1 VLSTIPNKN
10 RDIYSLLPLV
20 GNPEYNTDM
29 DTINA
34 LDFKTLLAMLPKRA
48 PNAHKGN
55 FGHVLI
61 IGGDFGFPGAPVLS
75 ALGALRVG
83 AGLVTIASHQTT
95 LTGINAYHPEIMCH
109 AIDDPMALE
118 AVMTKPTVIAMG
130 PGLGRTHW
138 SQQIYDKVSTTHLPL
153 VLDADGLF
161 FLAQHPNKNLHRVLT
176 PHPGEAANLLDEK
189 KAAPESQRIATL
201 NALLAKYNSTVVLKG
216 AGTLVATPHSP
227 IGICTV
233 GNPGMASGGMG
244 DLLTGIIAGLIAQG
258 MSLDLAARLGV
269 CVHAMAGDIAAESGQ
284 RGIIATDLLSPLQ
297 ALMS

>member
-1 VLSTIPNKN
+1 ML
-10 RDIYSLLPLV
+10 

-29 DTINA
+29 DTLNA

-55 FGHVLI
+55 FGHVLV
-61 IGGDFGFPGAPVLS
+61 IGGDFGFPGAPVLA

-83 AGLVTIASHQTT
+83 AGLVTLASHQAT

-109 AIDDPMALE
+109 AIDDPNTLD
-118 AVMTKPTVIAMG
+118 AVTTKATVIALG
-130 PGLGRTHW
+130 PGLGRTEW
-138 SQQIYDKVSTTHLPL
+138 SQHVYDKITTTQLPL

-161 FLAQHPNKNLHRVLT
+161 FLAQHPNKNLQRVLT
-176 PHPGEAANLLDEK
+176 PHPGEAANLLDQK
-189 KAAPESQRIATL
+189 HAAPESQRITVL
-201 NALLAKYNSTVVLKG
+201 NELLAKYNSTIVLKG
-216 AGTLVATPHSP
+216 AGTLVASPHSP
-227 IGICTV
+227 IGICSA

-269 CVHAMAGDIAAESGQ
+269 CVHAMAGDMAAETGQ
-284 RGIIATDLLSPLQ
+284 RGIIATDLLLPIQTLIS
-297 ALMS
+297 